1 MNAWLP
7 GIARDSNVRGA
18 GGGSQTPGPPKIV
31 LHTTEGGWDSSMSVF
46 RSKLT
51 SPHFLVDP
59 RARRAVQLLPLDR
72 SGYALRHPSGTPET
86 NRLGR
91 CVQIEIVGF
100 AGQQPGGFTPADLTW
115 FGETI
120 VGPIAREIGCP
131 LESTPTFYGEG
142 CGWVLATETARQR
155 LSWSAWVG
163 YAGVIGHQHVP
174 GNSHWD
180 PGAFNVAPVLAAAR
194 GEKPFELRKGSKGL
208 AVAVLEA
215 ALVRLGHH
223 RVVVDGTFGQQTED
237 AVVKAV
243 RALGLTPTR
252 PVVVGPW
259 ALAGIVAASRRS
271 PRPRP
276 LTRGSV
282 GPRVHRLRSDL
293 RDGFGQKTLTR
304 LGGYGPELQAC
315 VKNAQRFLGEPP
327 SGNATPE
334 FCDRVHGWA
343 EMVRA
348 RPPAVGVNPRSRP

>member
-7 GIARDSNVRGA
+7 GVPRDTAVAGA
-18 GGGSQTPGPPKIV
+18 GGGSQTPGPAKIV
-31 LHTTEGGWDSSMSVF
+31 LHTTEGSWDSAMAVF

-51 SPHFLVDP
+51 APHFLVDP
-59 RARRAVQLLPLDR
+59 RARRVVQLLPLDR
-72 SGYALRHPSGTPET
+72 SAYTLRHPAGTPET

-100 AGQQPGGFTPADLTW
+100 AGQQPGAFTDADLTW

-120 VGPIAREIGCP
+120 IGPIAREIGCP
-131 LESTPTFYGEG
+131 LDSTPTFYGEG
-142 CGWVLATETARQR
+142 CGWTLATEGARQR
-155 LSWSAWVG
+155 LSWPAWAA

-180 PGAFNVAPVLAAAR
+180 PGAFRVAPVLAAAR
-194 GEKPFELRKGSKGL
+194 GQKPLELRKGSKGL

-215 ALVRLGHH
+215 ALVRLGHDD
-223 RVVVDGTFGQQTED
+223 VIVDGIFGARTEA

-243 RALGLTPTR
+243 KALGLTPTR

-259 ALAGIVAASRRS
+259 ALAGIVAASKRA
-271 PRPRP
+271 PRPRN
-276 LTRGSV
+276 LTRGSA

-293 RDGFGQKTLTR
+293 VDGFGQKLTR
-304 LGGYGPELQAC
+304 LGSYGPGTQEA
-315 VKNAQRFLGEPP
+315 VRNAQRFLGEAVT
-327 SGNATPE
+327 GNATPG
-334 FCDRVHGWA
+334 FCDRVHEWA

-348 RPPAVGVNPRSRP
+348 RPPAVGVNPGGRR